1 MHGLYLLW
9 WVQEK
14 GMSPAL
20 VAAILAAGDIALMCL
35 ELPTGWFADRVG
47 HRASLITG
55 STIQVAAMLWC
66 WLGDGFISLVGASL
80 LVALSDAFRSGA
92 DQALVYRT
100 CCALDRE
107 EAFQAI
113 EARANA
119 VELGALVGLVLA
131 GGVIVETWGFAAGWI
146 AETILCSAGV
156 AIAFA
161 MVEPP
166 HADEPDDEREAAK
179 RPARIFSM
187 PVAAL
192 IVPAGLLGA
201 LASAGAFIAQ
211 TGGDSNAARMTV
223 LVALIT
229 LAEALGAVVAARLPH
244 GGVRTQVFFAA
255 LGAVLFAVSLTWP
268 AAFSTI
274 VLALAFLMGVAEPLR
289 AAAIQRLAADAMRAR
304 AASLASACD
313 MAFMMIALPLSGLWR
328 RR

>member
-14 GMSPAL
+14 EMSPAL
-20 VAAILAAGDIALMCL
+20 VAAILAAGDITLMCL

-55 STIQVAAMLWC
+55 SIVQVAAMLWC
-66 WLGDGFISLVGASL
+66 WLGDGFVSLVGASV

-92 DQALVYRT
+92 DQALMYRT

-107 EAFQAI
+107 EAFQSI

-131 GGVIVETWGFAAGWI
+131 GGVIVETWGFAAGWL
-146 AETILCSAGV
+146 AETILCSLGV
-156 AIAFA
+156 VLACA

-166 HADEPDDEREAAK
+166 RVDEAGEGRAAST
-179 RPARIFSM
+179 RPAGIFSKRI
-187 PVAAL
+187 AFL

-201 LASAGAFIAQ
+201 MASAGAFIAQ
-211 TGGDSNAARMTV
+211 TGGDSDAARMTV

-229 LAEALGAVVAARLPH
+229 LSEAFGAALASRLPH
-244 GGVRTQVFFAA
+244 GGVRVQLLLAT
-255 LGAVLFAVSLTWP
+255 LGAGLFAVSLARP
-268 AAFSTI
+268 AAFQPI
-274 VLALAFLMGVAEPLR
+274 VLALAFLMGIAEPLR
-289 AAAIQRLAADAMRAR
+289 AAAIQRLASDAVRAR

-313 MAFMMIALPLSGLWR
+313 MAFMTIALPLSGFWR
-328 RR
+328 RH